1 MEECRKRAV
10 ALGFF
15 DGVHLGHQALLR
27 RTAERA
33 EMLGL
38 SPALLTFDRSPR
50 EFVTGTPVPLLTTVQ
65 ERSRTARALFPG
77 MEVITVPF
85 DRAMMTM
92 PWEDFV
98 VMLSEVYRARWLVA
112 GHDFRFGHRNSGTA
126 ALLREKAAELGL
138 GCEII
143 PAVRLEG
150 VTVSS
155 THIRA
160 LLERG
165 EMEEAAQFLGR
176 PFAVSGLVRHGKRLG
191 SSRLGAPTVNLIP
204 DPRQLVPAFGVYAA
218 RVTVDGAARPAVT
231 NVGVRPTVD
240 TDGGVTVESHL
251 LEPIGELYGA
261 DCRVEFLRM
270 LRPERRFNSLEA
282 LREQIARDAEAA
294 RAYFF
299 EPEIKEN
306 RHAD

>member
-33 EMLGL
+33 GMLGL

-98 VMLSEVYRARWLVA
+98 VMLSEVYRAWWLVA

-160 LLERG
+160 LLEQG
-165 EMEEAAQFLGR
+165 EVEAAARFLGR

-282 LREQIARDAEAA
+282 LREQIARDAEVA